1 MKKLVFALF
10 VMFLS
15 NIFAHVGLRSPLGS
29 EQFTVGESVNI
40 SWQII
45 QIHPQNNWDL
55 YFSSDGGNTWEDL
68 AADLPTTQLEYSWTV
83 PNNITTTA
91 RIRVVQDNTEQ
102 NYEAES
108 DDFSISVTTDIEDIS
123 ELAQGYK
130 IFQNYPNPFNP
141 TTVISYSLPTAGI
154 IELSVFSSI
163 GEKVITL
170 VSGQQNS
177 GNHSIT
183 WNGKNQNG
191 YVLPSGMY
199 YYSMTFKNF
208 TQTRKMLLIK

>member
-1 MKKLVFALF
+1 MGLVFF
-10 VMFLS
+10 F
-15 NIFAHVGLRSPLGS
+15 RWRQYLGG
-29 EQFTVGESVNI
+29 FG
-40 SWQII
+40 
-45 QIHPQNNWDL
+45 
-55 YFSSDGGNTWEDL
+55 
-68 AADLPTTQLEYSWTV
+68 ADLPTTQLEYSWTV